1 MDFSLSDV
9 QQSWKARARSLGRE
23 LPANAM
29 AGDVIAGAARAG
41 LIDPRI
47 DLLSAVVAV
56 EALAC
61 ESAGPALAFA
71 LHSSIVLAVAGD
83 DRFTA
88 LARGE
93 TVAAVGLSSDD
104 VAREEAERL
113 SGRASWVGPVTN
125 RGLAV
130 LGVRRAGDTTGLQ
143 AAVAVALDQPEVTI
157 EEVQTAALT
166 GFVCGHVTLRD
177 APFMELGSP
186 LPIMA
191 RVRVLLAAAGLG
203 MGRRA
208 LREALQVARTL
219 SHRGAGGEQTV
230 QGLLADAAT
239 ELDAAT
245 MLTWKAATAD
255 DPELGEASMAKLAA
269 TEATQRAVAR
279 ATQVVG
285 ADSFRAGHV
294 VERLARDVRALELF
308 AGRTEA
314 LREAVAEQT
323 LPRGNSAHGSGLTAY
338 GSG

>member
-1 MDFSLSDV
+1 MDFNLSDV
-9 QQSWKARARSLGRE
+9 QQAWKAKAASLGRD
-23 LPANAM
+23 LPATA
-29 AGDVIAGAARAG
+29 AAADVVAGAARVG
-41 LIDPRI
+41 LIDPSI
-47 DLLSAVVAV
+47 DLLAAAVAV

-61 ESAGPALAFA
+61 ESAGAALAFA
-71 LHSSIVLAVAGD
+71 LHTSIVLSVAGD

-93 TVAAVGLSSDD
+93 IVAAVGLSSDD
-104 VAREEAERL
+104 VASEHAGRL
-113 SGRASWVGPVTN
+113 SGRASWVGPLTN

-130 LGVRRAGDTTGLQ
+130 LGVRRAGDDAALR
-143 AAVAVALDQPEVTI
+143 AAVLVALDQPEVSV
-157 EEVQTAALT
+157 EEVQTAALA
-166 GFVCGHVTLRD
+166 GFVSGRVTLRD
-177 APFMELGSP
+177 VPFTEIGSP

-191 RVRVLLAAAGLG
+191 RVRILLAAAGLG

-208 LREALQVARTL
+208 LQQALLVARTQ

-245 MLTWKAATAD
+245 MLTWKAATTTTPQLAA
-255 DPELGEASMAKLAA
+255 ASMAKLAA

-294 VERLARDVRALELF
+294 IERLAQDVRALELF

-314 LREAVAEQT
+314 LREAVAEEM
-323 LPRGNSAHGSGLTAY
+323 LPKS
-338 GSG
+338 